1 MFEFPRSIV
10 KIAVQRIEKYSILPI
25 ILNEATI
32 KRLEAKDS
40 SMISELFS
48 QMYEKKS
55 LCIES
60 LERDMAGLPFSGGI
74 NGFALNLSI
83 SGTSALT
90 HAYF

>member
-1 MFEFPRSIV
+1 V

-48 QMYEKKS
+48 QMYE
-55 LCIES
+55 
-60 LERDMAGLPFSGGI
+60 
-74 NGFALNLSI
+74 
-83 SGTSALT
+83 
-90 HAYF
+90 